1 VFLEALKDMSDELTI
16 LKLFFITSIGAW
28 CEEFEREERYVL
40 GLTALSGDIQ
50 ALGHHDP
57 RLVRSLEWLL
67 FELFEVSMRIMY
79 IIIHLTIEQSCNRI
93 GTLMGYYGITF
104 SPVTFSGDFHMNYL
118 LSM

>member
-1 VFLEALKDMSDELTI
+1 
-16 LKLFFITSIGAW
+16 
-28 CEEFEREERYVL
+28 
-40 GLTALSGDIQ
+40 
-50 ALGHHDP
+50 
-57 RLVRSLEWLL
+57 
-67 FELFEVSMRIMY
+67 MY